1 MRAAPRTFHMETL
14 FNELKQIDNN
24 NTITKPAPTNAPF
37 LHQHL
42 QNQVAPNPLK
52 ETQNDATLLSSPPPP
67 PSLANTNDWSQSY
80 LSAVFNKQQQQQ
92 QTPQFLSSI
101 MDDRSLKWS
110 TDYLTQSEATIFDE
124 A

>member
-24 NTITKPAPTNAPF
+24 TTTKPPPTNAPF

-52 ETQNDATLLSSPPPP
+52 ETPNDATLLSSPPP
-67 PSLANTNDWSQSY
+67 LANTNDWSQSY
-80 LSAVFNKQQQQQ
+80 LSAVFNKQQQQ